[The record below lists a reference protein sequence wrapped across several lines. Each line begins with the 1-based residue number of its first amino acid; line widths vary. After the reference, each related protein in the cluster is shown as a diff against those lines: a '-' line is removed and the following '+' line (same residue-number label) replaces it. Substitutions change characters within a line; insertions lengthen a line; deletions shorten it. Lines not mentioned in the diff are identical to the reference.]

1 MRLRPGWKQTYW
13 RLRRVIEVCR
23 LEWARAGGDMG
34 GEAEREGRGRGRA
47 EVRAYA
53 RSSAAREWR
62 EHRLE
67 QTEIATMQDEQDRL
81 CARVCEPCRARPQ
94 CIECADPAKSDID
107 MSCVYEYESVPSVS
121 VPLQL

>member
-1 MRLRPGWKQTYW
+1 MVEDSDAASTWMKACVVAPAPLDRG
-13 RLRRVIEVCR
+13 VG
-23 LEWARAGGDMG
+23 ARAGGDMG

-53 RSSAAREWR
+53 RSSAACEWR

-81 CARVCEPCRARPQ
+81 CARVCA
-94 CIECADPAKSDID
+94 
-107 MSCVYEYESVPSVS
+107 VPDHSVS
-121 VPLQL
+121 SVQIPRKATSTCRVCMSMNQ